1 MKLWTYR
8 FPVTVAGVR
17 YELRFESGLTASRLL
32 LTHEGRTLEDG
43 FSFTSGPYRLHRIS
57 LPTAQGELVF
67 ELGPRSAWNYGVRAT
82 LDGQVA
88 YQSHPEPFAYLPRLL
103 QMQARRKPVAAQG
116 IDFSR
121 LKNQGPAIAADIALG
136 LLFFVLGKTT
146 DLRTAAL
153 VTAGAGLAMLPMQ
166 WAINRWASR
175 KVDILGGMALFGIV
189 ILLLSA
195 GFSWYFD
202 SEFAVQLKATVIGSI
217 VAACFGVDALM
228 GGKNLGLRFSNY
240 LVYKDLNTRRLSAGM
255 CLMGLLLAGVNLAVA
270 CLLSK
275 DAWLWYTLWGDLILV
290 MILTNVAIHWSRA
303 KPAADAPPTMTRA

>member
-17 YELRFESGLTASRLL
+17 YELRFESGMTHSRLL
-32 LTHEGRTLEDG
+32 LAHEGQTLEDG
-43 FSFTSGPYRLHRIS
+43 LNFTSEPYRLHRIS
-57 LPTAQGELVF
+57 LPTAQGELIF

-82 LDGQVA
+82 LDGQQV
-88 YQSHPEPFAYLPRLL
+88 YQSHPDPFAYLPRIQ
-103 QMQARRKPVAAQG
+103 QMQAKRKPMVDQG

-121 LKNQGPAIAADIALG
+121 MKSQTPALAADIALG
-136 LLFFVLGKTT
+136 ILFFVLGKTT

-153 VTAGAGLAMLPMQ
+153 VTAGAGLAMLPIQ

-202 SEFAVQLKATVIGSI
+202 SEFAVQLKATVIGTI
-217 VAACFGVDALM
+217 VALCFGVDALM
-228 GGKNLGLRFSNY
+228 GGKRLGLRFSNY
-240 LVYKDLNTRRLSAGM
+240 LVYKDLNLRRLSAGM

-270 CLLSK
+270 TFLSK

-290 MILTNVAIHWSRA
+290 MILTNVAIHWSRP
-303 KPAADAPPTMTRA
+303 KPGRQALPA

>member
-8 FPVTVAGVR
+8 FPVTIAGVR
-17 YELRFESGLTASRLL
+17 HDLRFESGLAESRLL
-32 LTHEGRTLEDG
+32 LRHEGGLLEDRLN
-43 FSFTSGPYRLHRIS
+43 FTSEPYRLHRIS

-67 ELGPRSAWNYGVRAT
+67 ELGPRSAWSYGVRAT
-82 LDGQVA
+82 LAGQPA
-88 YQSHPEPFAYLPRLL
+88 YESHPDPFAYLLRLQQL
-103 QMQARRKPVAAQG
+103 QARRKPIADQG

-121 LKNQGPAIAADIALG
+121 MKGQAPALAADIALG
-136 LLFFVLGKTT
+136 LLFFVLGKAT

-153 VTAGAGLAMLPMQ
+153 VTAAAGLAMLPLQ

-175 KVDILGGMALFGIV
+175 KLDILGGLALFGIV

-228 GGKNLGLRFSNY
+228 GGRNLGLRFSNY

-255 CLMGLLLAGVNLAVA
+255 CLMGLLLAGANLAVA

-290 MILTNVAIHWSRA
+290 MILTNLAIHWSRP
-303 KPAADAPPTMTRA
+303 KPGRAAAPSSAPA